1 MDIKA
6 IMTLWQGMDVL
17 LERADS
23 TPAGQRAAAYAVER
37 VRAILD
43 TARVRS
49 PEQVWLREVLLEAVE
64 RRAAR
69 FLAEP

>member
-6 IMTLWQGMDVL
+6 IMIQWQGMDRL
-17 LERADS
+17 LEAAGS
-23 TPAGQRAAAYAVER
+23 PAGDRAAAYAVER